1 MRHRAVCSYTA
12 VAQLANHHAISL
24 LFAELEA
31 RWAIATWSLSI
42 SIQVSATSIIAW
54 VLWSVH
60 RESRKLHNDRTI
72 VSVMWVILESGA
84 VLSTA
89 TVILLAFYVN
99 QMTAGGIV
107 VAFIGQ
113 LAVRDFQSLLI
124 LTLTRLCQTL
134 VPTSILVRITLTTN
148 AATQSSLTT
157 TNAAPQGR
165 NITIHFAA
173 KTASD
178 TMTDYEVEPSSR
190 SSV

>member
-1 MRHRAVCSYTA
+1 M
-12 VAQLANHHAISL
+12 
-24 LFAELEA
+24 
-31 RWAIATWSLSI
+31 
-42 SIQVSATSIIAW
+42 IAW

-60 RESRKLHNDRTI
+60 RESRKLRNDRTI

-113 LAVRDFQSLLI
+113 LAVRYFSSRLI

-148 AATQSSLTT
+148 AATRSSLTT
-157 TNAAPQGR
+157 TNAVPQGR

-178 TMTDYEVEPSSR
+178 TTTDYEVEPSSR